1 MSKRRKR
8 LPFWV
13 VNKVT
18 QTQLDR
24 AVQLKQQLRI
34 SLGTIIHN
42 ALDMYLK
49 EEELKLQQ
57 IREYEGGNIGPGH
70 SV

>member
-1 MSKRRKR
+1 
-8 LPFWV
+8 
-13 VNKVT
+13 VT